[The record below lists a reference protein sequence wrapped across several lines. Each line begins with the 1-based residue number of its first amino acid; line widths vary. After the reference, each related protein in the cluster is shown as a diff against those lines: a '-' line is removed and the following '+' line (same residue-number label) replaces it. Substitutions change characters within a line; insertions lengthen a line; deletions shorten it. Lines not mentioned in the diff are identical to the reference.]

1 MFLRSRRGP
10 AAPHSN
16 RPASTSAVFTWSR
29 ITALVAP
36 ALLVLMA
43 LGPAPAS
50 GQKPPDGTT
59 GRTPLTAT
67 QFRDA
72 VRAEG
77 LDRKLERGQVPRAG
91 TRLIVFLAD
100 PAAPVTADEPPA
112 AQAAG
117 PDDTP
122 QAGKSSATAPRRGH
136 GLDPDWTRRRKE
148 EVATLSSAVRA
159 RHPRLRQVRPLTVV
173 PMMVVEA
180 PDHEALLELLRDP
193 EVVRVIE
200 DVPVTPATLQALPAA
215 GFGPLAASHVG
226 SGVVV
231 AVVDHSVNAT
241 HTYFGCTAAGAPG
254 CPIAGLTNIDPE
266 ARPPLVT
273 MVSHGTAVASVV
285 WAAAPGSRIWSV
297 NVEKDIGGLYLS
309 LTILGMDWVA
319 ANAAAKGIKVVAIP
333 LVNEPGS
340 SGVCNSSPYA
350 PAVAALRA
358 AGVAVIASTGNNGYS
373 NRVLEPAC
381 APGAVAVGA
390 TYDETTSSLSI
401 YCQFGDYDN
410 RETPVKDRVGC
421 WVNRGSRLDLLAP
434 GCVVVTPATGN
445 FGCGTSFAVPLV
457 AAAFARILGTDA
469 GSMLSPDEVLDILN
483 STGKVVTD
491 ASGGFLGKQIQMD
504 AALEKTLEERSA
516 WLAERVTPWTMTA
529 LRLHL
534 DPATATICCTEGGCH
549 N

>member
-1 MFLRSRRGP
+1 V
-10 AAPHSN
+10 AALN
-16 RPASTSAVFTWSR
+16 
-29 ITALVAP
+29 
-36 ALLVLMA
+36 
-43 LGPAPAS
+43 
-50 GQKPPDGTT
+50 
-59 GRTPLTAT
+59 
-67 QFRDA
+67 
-72 VRAEG
+72 
-77 LDRKLERGQVPRAG
+77 
-91 TRLIVFLAD
+91 
-100 PAAPVTADEPPA
+100 
-112 AQAAG
+112 
-117 PDDTP
+117 
-122 QAGKSSATAPRRGH
+122 
-136 GLDPDWTRRRKE
+136 
-148 EVATLSSAVRA
+148 SAVRA

-215 GFGPLAASHVG
+215 GFGPVAASHVG

-241 HTYFGCTAAGAPG
+241 HPYFGCTAAGAPG
-254 CPIAGLTNIDPE
+254 CPIAGLTNIDPG
-266 ARPPLVT
+266 ARPPLTT

-297 NVEKDIGGLYLS
+297 NVEKDTGGLYLS
-309 LTILGMDWVA
+309 LTIQGLDWVA

-340 SGVCNSSPYA
+340 SGVCTSSAYA
-350 PAVAALRA
+350 PSVAALRA
-358 AGVAVIASTGNNGYS
+358 AGVAVVAATGNNGYP

-390 TYDETTSSLSI
+390 TYDETSTSI
-401 YCQFGDYDN
+401 VHNCQATDPDMW
-410 RETPVKDRVGC
+410 EMAAKDRVAC
-421 WVNRGSRLDLLAP
+421 WVNRSPRVDLLAP
-434 GCVVVTPATGN
+434 GCEVHTPATGN

-469 GSMLSPDEVLDILN
+469 GSMLSPDQVLDILK
-483 STGKVVTD
+483 STGKTVTS
-491 ASGGFLGKQIQMD
+491 SGGSFSGKQIQMD
-504 AALEKTLEERSA
+504 AALEKALEERSA
-516 WLAERVTPWTMTA
+516 WLAERVMPWTLTA

-534 DPATATICCTEGGCH
+534 DPATDCCAQGGCH